1 MLTENTFDQDEG
13 FKMTQ
18 LHKAVK
24 SQDGSFW
31 KALGPDGGQ
40 RTAKECFRIK
50 RRLSKIPVVMERGKN
65 QECDERNKSR

>member
-24 SQDGSFW
+24 SQDGSF
-31 KALGPDGGQ
+31 
-40 RTAKECFRIK
+40 
-50 RRLSKIPVVMERGKN
+50 
-65 QECDERNKSR
+65 